1 MEQTGSRAFV
11 GRYLVPSQSHGAGGQ
26 SNQLGSVAWIGL
38 LMVTAREVRAA
49 IKVEP
54 FSYIEL
60 NGRQCTRKRNEKK
73 RFAEK
78 RFFQPFSSIDLNA
91 KR

>member
-1 MEQTGSRAFV
+1 
-11 GRYLVPSQSHGAGGQ
+11 
-26 SNQLGSVAWIGL
+26 
-38 LMVTAREVRAA
+38 MVTAREVRAA

-78 RFFQPFSSIDLNA
+78 RFFSTV
-91 KR
+91 